1 MDACLHI
8 PHNGMT
14 SLPRRTA
21 TFSRFTKET
30 KVQISISLDGGIL
43 PPYETCEHFPVT
55 FPDEKDHII
64 PPPEAAHATQ
74 FTATQQITIYTGIGF
89 LDHLLHALAKHAGW
103 SLAVRCKGDLV
114 SA

>member
-1 MDACLHI
+1 
-8 PHNGMT
+8 MT

-21 TFSRFTKET
+21 TLSRFTKET
-30 KVQISISLDGGIL
+30 KVQISLSLDGGTL
-43 PPYETCEHFPVT
+43 PLYETCEHFPLT
-55 FPDEKDHII
+55 SPEERDRII

-74 FTATQQITIYTGIGF
+74 FTASQKITIHTGIGF

-114 SA
+114 SV